1 MASGIFRALV
11 NGFIPIVALSLFAF
25 TAQAFDTSRDS
36 WELLVG
42 YGESYPGWGL
52 TTERVSTIDVTPR
65 YSHLTIDHLGW
76 GWLRG
81 QHWTLVELPVSA
93 VVSPDTSAMVGG
105 NLLAAYR
112 FTASDTWQPYIFG
125 GGGLI
130 YSFAD
135 IKGMGAELNGN
146 YQFAVG
152 LERHLD
158 QGRALLA
165 EIRFHHVSNAGTRDP
180 NVPLNG
186 LKFMVGFRF

>member
-1 MASGIFRALV
+1 MTFLRCM
-11 NGFIPIVALSLFAF
+11 PIAVLLLFAAA
-25 TAQAFDTSRDS
+25 AQAFDTSQDS
-36 WELLVG
+36 WELLAG
-42 YGESYPGWGL
+42 YGETYPGWGL
-52 TTERVSTIDVTPR
+52 TTERVSTIDVAPR

-81 QHWTLVELPVSA
+81 QHWTLAELPVSA

-125 GGGLI
+125 GGGLV

-135 IKGMGAELNGN
+135 IEGMGADLNGN

-165 EIRFHHVSNAGTRDP
+165 EIRFHHVSNAGTCDP

-186 LKFMVGFRF
+186 LKFMAGFRF